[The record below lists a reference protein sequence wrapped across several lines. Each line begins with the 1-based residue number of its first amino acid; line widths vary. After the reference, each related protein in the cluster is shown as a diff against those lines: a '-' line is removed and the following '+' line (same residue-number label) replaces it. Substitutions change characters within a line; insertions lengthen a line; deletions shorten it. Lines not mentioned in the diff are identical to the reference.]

1 MKTIFISVTVATTC
15 GLVVL
20 IADNDSLIFIL
31 FHNNSSTIY
40 LGLGKSSIV
49 FPKLPHLFL
58 KTWENK
64 CGRFSTF
71 FSAKTAKKW
80 NPHLYHPYKRR
91 EAPCFLFIFLSFYW
105 LMYNNYFNHIS
116 TNCKTVLL
124 GIR

>member
-80 NPHLYHPYKRR
+80 NPHLYHP
-91 EAPCFLFIFLSFYW
+91 
-105 LMYNNYFNHIS
+105 
-116 TNCKTVLL
+116 
-124 GIR
+124 